1 MSILS
6 FLFGRNKKS
15 ANLAKQRLLSVLA
28 QERSARA
35 PRRPDYLPA
44 LQRELLGVVAK
55 YVKVQSKHVQLNLQY
70 RPDSEVLE
78 VKIQLPHGALVMK
91 RQAAS

>member
-15 ANLAKQRLLSVLA
+15 AQLAKQRLLIVLA
-28 QERSARA
+28 QERAARA

-44 LQRELLGVVAK
+44 LQRELLGVVSK
-55 YVKVQSKHVQLNLQY
+55 YVKVQSKHVQMNLQ
-70 RPDSEVLE
+70 RRHNGEVLE
-78 VKIQLPHGALVMK
+78 VRIELP
-91 RQAAS
+91 QAAR